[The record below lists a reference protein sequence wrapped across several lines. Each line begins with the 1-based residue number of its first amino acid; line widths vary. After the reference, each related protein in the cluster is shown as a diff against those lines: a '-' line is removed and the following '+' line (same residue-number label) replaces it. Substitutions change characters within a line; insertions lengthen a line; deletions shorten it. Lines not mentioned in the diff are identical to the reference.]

1 MNKPFACLL
10 ALTLLASGAL
20 MPARAQVQP
29 LDRIVAVVDD
39 VQHEQFGGRTEEGRV
54 APLLI
59 GAGKI
64 GEPV

>member
-39 VQHEQFGGRTEEGRV
+39 DVILQSELDR
-54 APLLI
+54 A
-59 GAGKI
+59 
-64 GEPV
+64 